1 LQPRL
6 LALAV
11 QAKAAGEKVALLDW
25 EPQARSPLVDHA
37 RQTRQP
43 SFDSTP
49 GAGDSNC
56 LRGHVILNPAVEVLA
71 GRNFDAGLQPGRVV
85 NCVTPA
91 P

>member
-1 LQPRL
+1 MSGATGAPLQPRL

-25 EPQARSPLVDHA
+25 EPQA